1 MAKGAAMRS
10 EQEPEPARWRRL
22 TGSKYRVTKAALAVV
37 VGALL
42 SVGLT
47 MAPAGAAVTSTAKVA
62 PSGTAQPETLKTCK
76 IGTNN
81 SYEYYGW
88 CDGTGPTSYRAIA
101 YCANEDAV
109 YGVSRWDGDRRQSY
123 ASCEVD
129 GLNSTLAPN
138 PNGDWGLLL
147 CSNDNGAGT
156 YQGYVNR
163 HGDISWMLLNWGNGN
178 IATGGTTLCDI
189 DTNGE
194 APFDPFVAP

>member
-1 MAKGAAMRS
+1 MRS
-10 EQEPEPARWRRL
+10 EQEPEPVRWRRL
-22 TGSKYRVTKAALAVV
+22 TGSRYRVTKAALAVV

-62 PSGTAQPETLKTCK
+62 TSGTVQPETLKTCET
-76 IGTNN
+76 GTNN

-109 YGVSRWDGDRRQSY
+109 YGVERWDGDRRLSY

-138 PNGDWGLLL
+138 PNGDWGYLL
-147 CSNDNGAGT
+147 CSNGNGAGT
-156 YQGYVNR
+156 YQGYVNK

-189 DTNGE
+189 DTSGE